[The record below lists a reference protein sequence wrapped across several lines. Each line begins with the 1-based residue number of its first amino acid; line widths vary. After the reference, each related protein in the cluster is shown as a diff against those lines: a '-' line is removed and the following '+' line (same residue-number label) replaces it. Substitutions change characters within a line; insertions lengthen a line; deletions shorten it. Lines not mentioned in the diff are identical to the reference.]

1 MLDSPWRVL
10 HVVANHE
17 KRVAQHLTAR
27 SLEHY
32 LPLYAVR
39 SKWTDRVVDLERP
52 LFAGYVF
59 VRFQRESRI
68 SVVSTPG
75 VLHLLGSGV
84 GEMVSATEIE
94 RIREGLASGCI
105 LRPHPAVA
113 IGELVHVHR
122 GVFAGVEGIV
132 TELRQQCKVII
143 TLAAT
148 KQCFSLKWIWTTS
161 RLCARPVAREVVAEE
176 KKPAESRECSRFVA
190 KPVARA
196 AQRAKRAYL
205 ELRYARLFF

>member
-1 MLDSPWRVL
+1 MFDSPWRVL

-39 SKWTDRVVDLERP
+39 SKWTDRIVDLERP

-59 VRFQRESRI
+59 VRFPSEARI
-68 SVVSTPG
+68 SVVSAPG
-75 VLHLLGSGV
+75 VLRLLGSGV
-84 GEMVSATEIE
+84 GETVSVAEIE

-105 LRPHPAVA
+105 LRPHPTVSV
-113 IGELVHVHR
+113 GELVRVHR

-132 TELRQQCKVII
+132 TELRHQCKVII
-143 TLAAT
+143 ALAAT
-148 KQCFSLKWIWTTS
+148 KQCFSLEMDLDDI
-161 RLCARPVAREVVAEE
+161 EVL
-176 KKPAESRECSRFVA
+176 R
-190 KPVARA
+190 KPVAKDVVA
-196 AQRAKRAYL
+196 ASQKSAATRS
-205 ELRYARLFF
+205 

>member
-10 HVVANHE
+10 HVAANHE
-17 KRVAQHLTAR
+17 KRVARHLTAR

-39 SKWTDRVVDLERP
+39 SKWTDRIVDLERP

-59 VRFQRESRI
+59 VRFQRESRL

-75 VLHLLGSGV
+75 VLHLLGSGA

-94 RIREGLASGCI
+94 RIREGLANGCI

-122 GVFAGVEGIV
+122 GVFAGVEGVV

-148 KQCFSLKWIWTTS
+148 KQCFSL
-161 RLCARPVAREVVAEE
+161 EVDLDDIEVM
-176 KKPAESRECSRFVA
+176 R
-190 KPVARA
+190 KPVARDVLPEKKKSA
-196 AQRAKRAYL
+196 EFRA
-205 ELRYARLFF
+205 

>member
-1 MLDSPWRVL
+1 MFDSPWRVL

-17 KRVAQHLTAR
+17 KRVVRHLTAR

-59 VRFQRESRI
+59 VRFPREERL
-68 SVVSTPG
+68 SVVSAPG
-75 VLHLLGSGV
+75 VLRLLGSGV
-84 GEMVSATEIE
+84 GETVSAAEIE

-105 LRPHPAVA
+105 LRPHPTVSV
-113 IGELVHVHR
+113 GELVRVHR

-132 TELRQQCKVII
+132 TELRHQCKVII
-143 TLAAT
+143 ALAAT
-148 KQCFSLKWIWTTS
+148 RQCFSLEMDLDDIEVLRK
-161 RLCARPVAREVVAEE
+161 PVAKEVVAASQ
-176 KKPAESRECSRFVA
+176 KS
-190 KPVARA
+190 A
-196 AQRAKRAYL
+196 ATRS
-205 ELRYARLFF
+205 

>member
-1 MLDSPWRVL
+1 MFDSPWRVL

-17 KRVAQHLTAR
+17 KRVARHLTAR

-59 VRFQRESRI
+59 VRFPREERL
-68 SVVSTPG
+68 SVVSAPG
-75 VLHLLGSGV
+75 VLRLLGSGV
-84 GEMVSATEIE
+84 GETVSAAEIE
-94 RIREGLASGCI
+94 RIRESLATGCI
-105 LRPHPAVA
+105 LRPHPTVSV
-113 IGELVHVHR
+113 GELVRVHR

-132 TELRQQCKVII
+132 TELRHQCKVII

-148 KQCFSLKWIWTTS
+148 KQCFSL
-161 RLCARPVAREVVAEE
+161 EVDSDDIEVL
-176 KKPAESRECSRFVA
+176 R
-190 KPVARA
+190 KPVVKEVEAASRKSAAARS
-196 AQRAKRAYL
+196 
-205 ELRYARLFF
+205 

>member
-1 MLDSPWRVL
+1 MFDSPWRVL

-17 KRVAQHLTAR
+17 KRVARHLTAR

-59 VRFQRESRI
+59 VRFPREERI
-68 SVVSTPG
+68 PVVSAPG
-75 VLHLLGSGV
+75 VLRLLGSGV
-84 GEMVSATEIE
+84 GETVSAAEIE

-105 LRPHPAVA
+105 LRPHPTVSV
-113 IGELVHVHR
+113 GELVRVHR

-132 TELRQQCKVII
+132 TELRHQCKVII
-143 TLAAT
+143 ALAAT
-148 KQCFSLKWIWTTS
+148 KQCFSLEVDLDDIEVLRK
-161 RLCARPVAREVVAEE
+161 PVAKEVVAAGQ
-176 KKPAESRECSRFVA
+176 KS
-190 KPVARA
+190 A
-196 AQRAKRAYL
+196 ATRS
-205 ELRYARLFF
+205 